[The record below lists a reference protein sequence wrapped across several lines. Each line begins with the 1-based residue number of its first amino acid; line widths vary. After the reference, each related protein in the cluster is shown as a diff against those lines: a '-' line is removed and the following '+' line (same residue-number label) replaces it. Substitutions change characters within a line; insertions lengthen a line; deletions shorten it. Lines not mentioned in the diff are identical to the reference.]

1 MMNNPVTKDTLV
13 RGGKYNW
20 KWQPERLE
28 YLRQV
33 GSWFQFALTSEPTKI
48 WCEVLERDLVNFEES
63 K

>member
-1 MMNNPVTKDTLV
+1 MTNPVTKDNLV
-13 RGGKYNW
+13 PGGKYNW

-33 GSWFQFALTSEPTKI
+33 GAWYQFALTSNPTKI
-48 WCEVLERDLVNFEES
+48 WCEVLEKDLVNFEET

>member
-1 MMNNPVTKDTLV
+1 MTNPVTKDNLV

-20 KWQPERLE
+20 KWQPERLV

-33 GSWFQFALTSEPTKI
+33 GAWYQFALTSNPEKI
-48 WCEVLERDLVNFEES
+48 WCEVLAEDLEMFEET

>member
-1 MMNNPVTKDTLV
+1 MTNPVTKDTLV

-33 GSWFQFALTSEPTKI
+33 GAWYQFALTSSPTKI
-48 WCEVLERDLVNFEES
+48 WCEVLEEDLKSFEET